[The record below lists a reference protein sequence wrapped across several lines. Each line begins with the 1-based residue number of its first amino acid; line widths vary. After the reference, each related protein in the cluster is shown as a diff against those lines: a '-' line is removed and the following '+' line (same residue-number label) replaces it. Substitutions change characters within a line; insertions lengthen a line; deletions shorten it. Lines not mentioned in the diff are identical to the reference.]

1 EKQLLRKKGLRKG
14 LHISEFLT
22 KTIRRLKDKKGEN
35 ENWNGEKLLSQVK
48 NAIEIFEQMHPGCI
62 EIWVFDNVT
71 SHTIMIP
78 NALVAARIY
87 LNLYMLSLQLE
98 PKRMKAVLNKRG
110 LWKDG
115 LRANYFLNKHELIQQ
130 EIEKNGHK

>member
-1 EKQLLRKKGLRKG
+1 
-14 LHISEFLT
+14 
-22 KTIRRLKDKKGEN
+22 N

-87 LNLYMLSLQLE
+87 LNLYSKQ
-98 PKRMKAVLNKRG
+98 PKMRNTIWNGK
-110 LWKDG
+110 
-115 LRANYFLNKHELIQQ
+115 IQT
-130 EIEKNGHK
+130 INNSISG